1 MITKEQLKNEIDAL
15 EDGQPLE
22 LVHQLIQNI
31 KTSSNSNAKKY
42 TKEAQI
48 KAMDEFSGT
57 FDELS
62 IDDVESTLRTV
73 RKGRRGLWDAM
84 RKNAF

>member
-15 EDGQPLE
+15 EDVQTLE

-31 KTSSNSNAKKY
+31 KTSSSNTVKKY
-42 TKEAQI
+42 TKEAKI
-48 KAMDEFSGT
+48 KALDEFSGT
-57 FDELS
+57 FDELK

-73 RKGRRGLWDAM
+73 RKGRRGLW
-84 RKNAF
+84 NAI

>member
-15 EDGQPLE
+15 EDEQILG

-31 KTSSNSNAKKY
+31 KTSSNITKKH

-48 KAMDEFSGT
+48 KAMEEFSGT
-57 FDELS
+57 FDELK
-62 IDDVESTLRTV
+62 IDDVESMLRSV
-73 RKGRRGLWDAM
+73 RKGRQGLWDAI
-84 RKNAF
+84 

>member
-15 EDGQPLE
+15 EDGQTLE

-31 KTSSNSNAKKY
+31 KTSSSNAVKKY

-48 KAMDEFSGT
+48 KALDEFSGT
-57 FDELS
+57 FDDLS
-62 IDDVESTLRTV
+62 IDDVESALRNV
-73 RKGRRGLWDAM
+73 RKGRRGLWDAI
-84 RKNAF
+84 